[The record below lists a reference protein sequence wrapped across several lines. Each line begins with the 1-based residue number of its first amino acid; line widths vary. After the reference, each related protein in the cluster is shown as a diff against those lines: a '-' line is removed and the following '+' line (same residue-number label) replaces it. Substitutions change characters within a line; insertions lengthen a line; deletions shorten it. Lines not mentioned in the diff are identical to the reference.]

1 MRIMKGRKPNPNRPR
16 YASMIAEARAEKG
29 WTQADLGAAI
39 GKDAATIKKYEGGS
53 RIPPF
58 NVLYDICEVLGINVF
73 DVMDLDLRCGDSTG
87 YHQFVDESFSEV
99 ESLISDVVYIRN
111 LSEIGVGTDDLISIQ
126 FGGKEGYTSKMTFVL
141 EVEAIKR
148 RLRAKYDEEL
158 AKAVCRLAV
167 DIAEGKGEKD
177 EVEAV
182 SLSGEKSIIKVRKP
196 KY

>member
-1 MRIMKGRKPNPNRPR
+1 MKGRKPNPNRPR

-29 WTQADLGAAI
+29 WTQAELGAAI

-73 DVMDLDLRCGDSTG
+73 DVMDLDLRYGHSTG
-87 YHQFVDESFSEV
+87 YHQFVDEPFAEAEGLLSDD
-99 ESLISDVVYIRN
+99 ISIGN
-111 LSEIGVGTDDLISIQ
+111 LSEMDIGTDDEIYIHYRD
-126 FGGKEGYTSKMTFVL
+126 KEGYTSKMTFVL

-167 DIAEGKGEKD
+167 DIAEGKGEKE
-177 EVEAV
+177 EVESV
-182 SLSGEKSIIKVRKP
+182 SLSGEKRIIKVRKP